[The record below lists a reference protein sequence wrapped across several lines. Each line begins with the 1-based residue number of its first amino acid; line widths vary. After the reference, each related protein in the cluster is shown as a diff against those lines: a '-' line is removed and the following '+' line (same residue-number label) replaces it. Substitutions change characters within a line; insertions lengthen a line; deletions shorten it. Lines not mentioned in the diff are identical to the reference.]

1 MHHPGPRLEFDTRTD
16 IELDALLASQIK
28 SMRVDDMALSPDCT
42 VRIAHRSHEGTVEIR
57 IRIDLPFD
65 DAAALAAPGVLG
77 ICVRRRLIEGWTGRP
92 LAAFTITAGLA
103 RLAIDA
109 RVETSSASSFVRM
122 VVDAVS
128 DLPFASSE
136 LQLAYGAVAR
146 RMDIDRLTIDEVALL
161 ELRTRMFDARSMEA
175 MTDSVRHL
183 ASHAA
188 TDVCEVFAEALGRA
202 RWSIVFVGD
211 VPTDAV
217 SSLASLESS
226 VPASGRAT
234 VRPKVD
240 AVQADRHV
248 NGVTGVCLRCGLVAP
263 GPAGDEYVPAMLA
276 TMILGSPVDSR
287 LFRSLRLPG
296 FTYVAEAAMEV
307 DPGGGVVIVAAEPNG
322 RTLRQVR
329 AILREELSA
338 MSEIAGCEL
347 FRAGRAA
354 AGALSRSFT
363 SAGGLAARLLT
374 VPSAEASAAYYIDF
388 LQRLRGCGI
397 YDVERVASA
406 WFTPENLVS
415 VAVGATDEPP
425 MSSAGRL

>member
-161 ELRTRMFDARSMEA
+161 ELRTRMFAARSMEA

-188 TDVCEVFAEALGRA
+188 TDVAKCSLRHSDGH
-202 RWSIVFVGD
+202 VG
-211 VPTDAV
+211 A
-217 SSLASLESS
+217 SSSSATSPRMQCPASLRSS
-226 VPASGRAT
+226 RAF
-234 VRPKVD
+234 
-240 AVQADRHV
+240 
-248 NGVTGVCLRCGLVAP
+248 LL
-263 GPAGDEYVPAMLA
+263 
-276 TMILGSPVDSR
+276 
-287 LFRSLRLPG
+287 
-296 FTYVAEAAMEV
+296 
-307 DPGGGVVIVAAEPNG
+307 
-322 RTLRQVR
+322 
-329 AILREELSA
+329 
-338 MSEIAGCEL
+338 
-347 FRAGRAA
+347 RAGRPFDRKSM
-354 AGALSRSFT
+354 LFKRIVT
-363 SAGGLAARLLT
+363 
-374 VPSAEASAAYYIDF
+374 
-388 LQRLRGCGI
+388 
-397 YDVERVASA
+397 
-406 WFTPENLVS
+406 
-415 VAVGATDEPP
+415 
-425 MSSAGRL
+425 